1 MTERDSGPESGPEP
15 EDDAS
20 IAPAMDTDDFV
31 GTPPAGDEHLD
42 GFVSNDQS
50 DTDSPDTD
58 SPDTDNPGTDS
69 PDTDSPD
76 TDSEDEG

>member
-1 MTERDSGPESGPEP
+1 MTERDSGPDSGPEP

-20 IAPAMDTDDFV
+20 VAPAMDTDDFV

-50 DTDSPDTD
+50 DTDST
-58 SPDTDNPGTDS
+58 GT
-69 PDTDSPD
+69 TGRRR
-76 TDSEDEG
+76 DERRADRSVR